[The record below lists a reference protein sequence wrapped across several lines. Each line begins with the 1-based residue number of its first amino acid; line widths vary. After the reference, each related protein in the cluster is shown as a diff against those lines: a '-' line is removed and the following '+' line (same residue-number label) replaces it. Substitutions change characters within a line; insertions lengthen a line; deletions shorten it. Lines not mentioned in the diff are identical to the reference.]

1 MKFLS
6 VSQSEGRAK
15 APGVLYYGRDGSWPY
30 GIWLILEDHLRP
42 PQGHLCAE
50 QKGPGLAL
58 LWGLRRDKTCW
69 FVPSHFLLPTS
80 HL

>member
-58 LWGLRRDKTCW
+58 LWGL
-69 FVPSHFLLPTS
+69 
-80 HL
+80 